1 MSSRLVETMMIN
13 VEDFADSFLTCG
25 TCLSG
30 YDSGSHSAKLLPC
43 SHTVCRTCLER
54 ILETQVHFHLG
65 FIIHLPHC
73 QLIEFIGFW
82 GMLIPSPPPPLLL
95 QAEEDTMRC
104 PICRETIIVPRGG
117 GGAATFPPAFIVNQL
132 LDLMASQR
140 RDRVPKCRRH
150 PGQELL
156 FCETCD
162 VIFCPDCRGGNTRS
176 VVYPLAITCAHFND
190 WKMCSRAFRRLGGVE
205 W

>member
-1 MSSRLVETMMIN
+1 M
-13 VEDFADSFLTCG
+13 F
-25 TCLSG
+25 
-30 YDSGSHSAKLLPC
+30 
-43 SHTVCRTCLER
+43 
-54 ILETQVHFHLG
+54 IL
-65 FIIHLPHC
+65 
-73 QLIEFIGFW
+73 
-82 GMLIPSPPPPLLL
+82 SPPFHSL

-176 VVYPLAITCAHFND
+176 AVYPLAYHVCPF
-190 WKMCSRAFRRLGGVE
+190 
-205 W
+205 